1 MNPDQ
6 PGSTDH
12 PRSPGQPRSYETIAD
27 LPASLPL
34 FPLPGALL
42 FAREVLPLN
51 IFEPRYIAMINAAL
65 AGDRMIG
72 VIQPHEDAVQ
82 DLDSSDAET
91 SAAPKAGPEPDPE
104 LTPELIPE
112 IMPELMP
119 ELMKVGCAARLV
131 SFQET
136 ADNRYLISLRGVCR
150 FELGK
155 ELPLDAGGFRRANV
169 GCSRFDFDLVPSE
182 DAGRI
187 NRVGLL
193 EVVRTYLENNNMD
206 ANWDVIHQTPDES
219 LINYLCMV
227 SPFGIRER
235 QALLEASTLV
245 DRTDM
250 MIALAEMLIAQGE
263 GPETPIH

>member
-6 PGSTDH
+6 PK
-12 PRSPGQPRSYETIAD
+12 PPQQPRSYETIAD
-27 LPASLPL
+27 LPVTLPL

-42 FAREVLPLN
+42 FAREILPLN
-51 IFEPRYIAMINAAL
+51 VFEPRYLAMVNAAL

-72 VIQPHEDAVQ
+72 IIQP
-82 DLDSSDAET
+82 AEEPANM
-91 SAAPKAGPEPDPE
+91 AAEGETQPE
-104 LTPELIPE
+104 LTPELL
-112 IMPELMP
+112 PELMP
-119 ELMKVGCAARLV
+119 ELMKVGCAARLI

-136 ADNRYLISLRGVCR
+136 TDNRYLITLRGVCR
-150 FELGK
+150 FEPGE
-155 ELPLDAGGFRRANV
+155 ELPQGPGGFRRVTADYA
-169 GCSRFDFDLVPSE
+169 RFNFDLAPSE

-187 NRVGLL
+187 NRKRLL
-193 EVVRTYLENNNMD
+193 EVVKTYLENNNMD

-219 LINYLCMV
+219 LVNYLCMV

-235 QALLEASTLV
+235 QALLEADSLV

-263 GPETPIH
+263 GPETPVH